1 MKRFYLLFCLC
12 LLGAQTSVPV
22 QESLWQHRNLGKAFY
37 ENPTTQ
43 MQAVEQFRKALQIA
57 PNSVRERLNFGLA
70 LLRAGKTQ
78 EGIAEL
84 ERVQKQDPS
93 LPHTWFNLGIVF
105 RKNGEFERA
114 IYQLEKM
121 TELAPT
127 EPVSRYNLGV
137 LYRQAGQLADAQ
149 KQLEAAERLDAD
161 MEAPHFQLY
170 NLYRQSGRGQDA
182 GRELAVFQRLK
193 KEHEGAAIP
202 QDPEWSSY
210 AEIYDPIDMKNSQQ
224 RALGARIPLAPGMVG
239 QLVLD
244 LDGSGK
250 AEVLAWNR
258 QGLVVH
264 RDGEVVKNTGLENLK
279 DVISAAAGDFDN
291 DGLADLC
298 VLTESGPVLYRNVR
312 GKFQKFEANLPAGRF
327 EKAVWLDYDHDYD
340 LDLLL
345 LGDKPVLLRNQGTAG
360 FADHTLDLP
369 FAAGHP
375 VDAVSYR
382 WMPDSKA
389 FDLLVTYSDHSG
401 ILYADKLTSKYEAVP
416 IPELGAGAKWLEAS
430 DVNGD
435 SWLDI
440 VSSLGTLINRQ
451 GKFERGTE
459 LIADGSVAAEGA
471 ARSAKWVRVGLTGV
485 KNLKLGYE
493 AEIEVKA
500 GASYQK
506 KIYRGVPLL
515 FDLSGRN
522 EADTVRITWPNGL
535 IQNETKQA
543 ANHSYNYKEAQR
555 LSGSCPM
562 IWTWDGKEYRFI
574 TDVLGIAPLGAT
586 SGEGKYFP
594 VDHDE
599 YIQIPGDAL
608 ALRNGKYEIR
618 VTEELSE
625 VSYLDQIELLAMDY
639 PASLEVVTNEKWKG
653 PPYPDFRLFGVSHR
667 IYPRSARDGA
677 ARDVLKALL
686 AQDRKYVDTFQR
698 DRNGVAEVHT
708 LTIDFGAAAASLK
721 KPVLILNGWV
731 DWADGSTF
739 LAAAQESREGL
750 IPPYLQV
757 RDAQGRWQTVIADM
771 GMPDGKPKTIA
782 VDLSDKFLSGS
793 REIRIVTNL
802 CVYWDEIFVA
812 DDWGA
817 GQIQLNQVATDSAE
831 LGFRGFSAV
840 KIDPDRR
847 QPEEFVYAD
856 GHPVSSWNPTP
867 GMYTRYGDVRE
878 LLKAVDDRF
887 AILGSGDEVR
897 LKFSAGSLPKLRL
910 GWRRSFL
917 LKVDGWAKDRD
928 ANTAYSQN
936 VEPLPF
942 HAMSAYPYSGRESYP
957 RDAVHDSYRRDYNTR
972 PALRLI
978 RPLVEE
984 TGTK

>member
-43 MQAVEQFRKALQIA
+43 MQAVEEFRKALQIA
-57 PNSVRERLNFGLA
+57 PTSVRERLNFGLA

-84 ERVQKQDPS
+84 EKVQKQDPS
-93 LPHTWFNLGIVF
+93 LPHTWFNLGITF

-114 IYQLEKM
+114 ISQLEKM
-121 TELAPT
+121 TDLAPN
-127 EPVSRYNLGV
+127 EPVSHYNLGV
-137 LYRQAGQLADAQ
+137 LYRQAGRIADAQ
-149 KQLEAAERLDAD
+149 KQLETAERLDAE

-170 NLYRQSGRGQDA
+170 NLYRLSGRGQDTA
-182 GRELAVFQRLK
+182 RELAVFQRLK
-193 KEHEGAAIP
+193 KEHEGAAVP
-202 QDPEWSSY
+202 QDPEWSAY
-210 AEIYDPIDMKNSQQ
+210 AEIYDPIDMQSTQQ
-224 RALGARIPLAPGMVG
+224 RAQGGRIPLAPGMLG
-239 QLVLD
+239 QLLLD

-264 RDGEVVKNTGLENLK
+264 RGGEVVKDTGLENVK

-298 VLTESGPVLYRNVR
+298 VLSESGPALYRNVR
-312 GKFQKFEANLPAGRF
+312 GKFQKFEGNLPAGRF

-345 LGDKPVLLRNQGTAG
+345 LGDKPVLLRNQGQAG
-360 FADHTLDLP
+360 FADHTRDFP
-369 FAAGHP
+369 FVAGHP
-375 VDAVSYR
+375 VDAVTYR
-382 WMPDSKA
+382 WMADSKA
-389 FDLLVTYSDHSG
+389 FDLLVTYSDHPG
-401 ILYADKLTSKYEAVP
+401 ILYSDKLTGKYDAVP
-416 IPELGAGAKWLEAS
+416 IPELRTGAKWLESS

-440 VSSLGTLINRQ
+440 VSSLGTLVNHQ
-451 GKFERGTE
+451 GKFERVTE
-459 LIADGSVAAEGA
+459 PIANGSIAADVTA
-471 ARSAKWVRVGLTGV
+471 TSTKWMRVTLTGV
-485 KNLKLGYE
+485 KNLKLGYD

-506 KIYRGVPLL
+506 KIYRGVPLQ

-562 IWTWDGKEYRFI
+562 IWTWDGKEFHFI
-574 TDVLGIAPLGAT
+574 TDVLGIAPLGAS
-586 SGEGKYFP
+586 SGDGKYFP

-599 YIQIPGDAL
+599 YIQIPSDAL
-608 ALRNGKYEIR
+608 AMQDGKYEIR

-625 VSYLDQIELLAMDY
+625 TSYLDQIELLAVNH
-639 PASLEVVTNEKWKG
+639 PPSVEVFTNEKWKG
-653 PPYPDFRLFGVSHR
+653 LPYPEFRLFGVSHH
-667 IYPRSARDGA
+667 IYPRSAHDSGGH
-677 ARDVLKALL
+677 DVLKALL
-686 AQDRKYVDTFQR
+686 AQDRKYVDTFRR
-698 DRNGVAEVHT
+698 DRNGVAHLHT
-708 LTIDFGAAAASLK
+708 LTMDFGAGAAALN

-739 LAAAQESREGL
+739 LAAGQETKEGL

-757 RDAQGRWQTVIADM
+757 RDEQGKWQTVIADM

-782 VDLSDKFLSGS
+782 VDLRDKFLSRS

-802 CVYWDEIFVA
+802 CVYWDEIFLG
-812 DDWGA
+812 DDLGP
-817 GQIQLNQVATDSAE
+817 GQIQLSRVATDSAE
-831 LGFRGFSAV
+831 LRFRGFSAV

-847 QPEEFVYAD
+847 QPEQFVYANVS
-856 GHPVSSWNPTP
+856 PVSSWNPTP
-867 GMYTRYGDVRE
+867 GMYTRYGEVEE
-878 LLKAVDDRF
+878 LLADVDDRF

-897 LKFSAGSLPKLRL
+897 LKFRTESLPKLRP

-928 ANTAYSQN
+928 ANTAYSQS

-942 HAMSAYPYSGRESYP
+942 HAMSAYPYPAVESYP
-957 RDAVHDSYRRDYNTR
+957 RDAVHDLYRREYNSR

>member
-12 LLGAQTSVPV
+12 LLGAQTSVQV

-43 MQAVEQFRKALQIA
+43 MQAVDEFRKALQIA
-57 PNSVRERLNFGLA
+57 PTSVRERLNFGLA

-93 LPHTWFNLGIVF
+93 LPHTWFNLGITF
-105 RKNGEFERA
+105 RKSGEFERA
-114 IYQLEKM
+114 ISQLEKM

-137 LYRQAGQLADAQ
+137 LYRQAGRLADAQ
-149 KQLEAAERLDAD
+149 KQLEAAERLDAE

-170 NLYRQSGRGQDA
+170 NLYRQSGRGQEA
-182 GRELAVFQRLK
+182 ARELAIFQRLK

-202 QDPEWSSY
+202 QDPEWSAY
-210 AEIYDPIDMKNSQQ
+210 AEIYDPIDMKSPQS
-224 RALGARIPLAPGMVG
+224 RAEGRRIPLAPGLTG
-239 QLVLD
+239 QLLLD
-244 LDGSGK
+244 VDGSGK
-250 AEVLAWNR
+250 AAVLAWNR

-264 RDGEVVKNTGLENLK
+264 RDGEVLKNTGLESVK

-298 VLTESGPVLYRNVR
+298 VLTESGPALYRNVR
-312 GKFQKFEANLPAGRF
+312 GRFQKFEANLPSGRF

-360 FADHTLDLP
+360 FADHTRDFP
-369 FAAGHP
+369 FVAGHP

-382 WMPDSKA
+382 WMADSKA
-389 FDLLVTYSDHSG
+389 FDLLVTYSDHPG
-401 ILYADKLTSKYEAVP
+401 ILYSDKLTGKYEAVP
-416 IPELGAGAKWLEAS
+416 IPELPGGAKWLESS

-440 VSSLGTLINRQ
+440 VSSNGTLINHQ
-451 GKFERGTE
+451 GMFERATQP
-459 LIADGSVAAEGA
+459 IADGSVAGDGPAT
-471 ARSAKWVRVGLTGV
+471 STKWIRVALTGV
-485 KNLKLGYE
+485 KNLKLGYG

-506 KIYRGVPLL
+506 KVYQGVPLL
-515 FDLSGRN
+515 FDLNGRN

-562 IWTWDGKEYRFI
+562 IWTWDGKQFRFI
-574 TDVLGIAPLGAT
+574 TDVLGIAPLGAS
-586 SGEGKYFP
+586 SGDGQYFP

-608 ALRNGKYEIR
+608 VVDNGKYDVR

-639 PASLEVVTNEKWKG
+639 PASVEVFTNEKWKG
-653 PPYPDFRLFGVSHR
+653 PPFPEFRLFGVSR
-667 IYPRSARDGA
+667 RVYPRCARDGNGV
-677 ARDVLKALL
+677 DVLPGLL
-686 AQDRKYVDTFQR
+686 KQDRKYVDTFQR
-698 DRNGVAEVHT
+698 GRNGVAELHS
-708 LTIDFGAAAASLK
+708 LTMDFGSGSATLG
-721 KPVLILNGWV
+721 KPVLVLNGWV

-739 LAAAQESREGL
+739 LSAAQESKEGL

-757 RDAQGRWQTVIADM
+757 RDEQGNWKTVIADM

-782 VDLSDKFLSGS
+782 VDLQGKFLSGS

-802 CVYWDEIFVA
+802 CVYWDEIFLG
-812 DDWGA
+812 DDLGA
-817 GQIQLNQVATDSAE
+817 GQIELTEVATDSAD
-831 LGFRGFSAV
+831 LRFRGFSAA
-840 KIDPDRR
+840 KIEPDRR
-847 QPEEFVYAD
+847 QPEQFIYGGVE
-856 GHPVSSWNPTP
+856 PVSSWNPTP

-878 LLKAVDDRF
+878 LLAGVDDRF

-897 LKFSAGSLPKLRL
+897 LRFRDESLPKLRP

-917 LKVDGWAKDRD
+917 LRVDGWAKDRD
-928 ANTAYSQN
+928 ANTAYSQD

-942 HAMSAYPYSGRESYP
+942 HAMSAYPFPSDESYP
-957 RDAVHDSYRRDYNTR
+957 RDAMHDRYRREYNTR